1 MDSAHYLRFI
11 LSLVAVLGL
20 IFAALWLVRTRL
32 PGALAA
38 RVGAGRRLALV
49 ESLAVDV
56 KHRLVLVR
64 RDDREHLLLLGGARP
79 VVVERDCPR
88 PAFTLPVPKA
98 EGAAGGEG
106 AKPET
111 GE

>member
-1 MDSAHYLRFI
+1 MDSGHYLRFI

-32 PGALAA
+32 PGVMAG
-38 RVGAGRRLALV
+38 RIGAGRRLALV
-49 ESLAVDV
+49 ESLTVDV

-88 PAFTLPVPKA
+88 PAFTLPPT
-98 EGAAGGEG
+98 AGET
-106 AKPET
+106 APPQPET
-111 GE
+111 GQ

>member
-32 PGALAA
+32 PGALTA
-38 RVGAGRRLALV
+38 RVGGGRRLALV

-79 VVVERDCPR
+79 VVVERDCQR
-88 PAFTLPVPKA
+88 PVFPLPPLRP
-98 EGAAGGEG
+98 EGAAPESI
-106 AKPET
+106 KPET